1 VYNRRALL
9 HKHAV
14 NWYEHETGS
23 AVQHYKTIGN
33 IKANTKSPGKEN
45 KGATNLFWVAV
56 ALLGHVVRSYPHT
69 QLARPPP
76 LYRLLERAG
85 QQDRPITSR
94 AFIPWSPHLI
104 SSHLTSHPSSLV
116 SHLSPHL
123 AVPARDKTMKHYYY
137 ANNTK

>member
-1 VYNRRALL
+1 ML
-9 HKHAV
+9 K
-14 NWYEHETGS
+14 S
-23 AVQHYKTIGN
+23 AVTNFYPKMHLTCTFLRNLSSRINGN

-56 ALLGHVVRSYPHT
+56 ALLAHVVRSYPHT
-69 QLARPPP
+69 QLSRLPH
-76 LYRLLERAG
+76 LYSLLERAG

-104 SSHLTSHPSSLV
+104 LSHLISSHLS
-116 SHLSPHL
+116 SHLSL
-123 AVPARDKTMKHYYY
+123 AVPARDKTTKHYYY